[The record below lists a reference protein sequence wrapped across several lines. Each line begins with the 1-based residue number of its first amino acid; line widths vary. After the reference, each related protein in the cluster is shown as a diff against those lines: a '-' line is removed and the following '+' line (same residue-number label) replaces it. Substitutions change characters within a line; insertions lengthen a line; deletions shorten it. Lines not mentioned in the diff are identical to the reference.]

1 MIFKGFERL
10 GLRHGILLML
20 AILIFLGGASCS
32 KEQAPQ
38 IPVLVATIHPY
49 ELLLKELA
57 GSGFEVKCLIPGTAS
72 PHTWSPVPAD
82 LKALSEASFV
92 LSNGL
97 GLEANIEQN
106 LKQMQDKHLQAA
118 DLLHDLIVLDSLKQH
133 AIPDSSDHKHHEG
146 LDPHIWTST
155 HLMKRLIS
163 KLEKELGTRFPNSAF
178 IFSRNAGSMRKKLE
192 ATDRQIKNERAAF
205 SDPAIVT
212 YHNSFE
218 YFTKEY
224 GIHTLA
230 WVQASPAKE
239 PTPSELA
246 SLGQIITQHKVKAL
260 FIEPQMNPKSGEV
273 LSREFGLQMITI
285 DPLGSNSQATGIA
298 ELILEYWQIMKQ
310 AF

>member
-1 MIFKGFERL
+1 
-10 GLRHGILLML
+10 ML
-20 AILIFLGGASCS
+20 AILIFMGGASCS

-49 ELLLKELA
+49 ELILKQLA
-57 GSGFEVKCLIPGTAS
+57 GSGFEVKCLIPGAAS
-72 PHTWSPVPAD
+72 PHTWNPVPAD

-106 LKQMQDKHLQAA
+106 LRNMKDKHLQAA

-133 AIPDSSDHKHHEG
+133 AIPDSSQLYHHEG
-146 LDPHIWTST
+146 LDPHIWTSPQ
-155 HLMKRLIS
+155 LMLRLVS
-163 KLEKELGTRFPNSAF
+163 KLEKELSTRFPNSAF
-178 IFSRNAGSMRKKLE
+178 IFSRNAEIMRKELE
-192 ATDRQIKNERAAF
+192 ATQRQIRDERA
-205 SDPAIVT
+205 SYLDPAIVT

-218 YFTKEY
+218 YFTNAF
-224 GIHTLA
+224 GIRTLA

-246 SLGQIITQHKVKAL
+246 SLGQILTAHQVKAI

-273 LSREFGLQMITI
+273 LAREFNLKLITI